1 MNRFNSIYVKI
12 QEYFERLP
20 NDKWKLSVLSA
31 LPFWI
36 GSIVVGLVAVFY
48 AKLFEWAEHSFIW
61 LLQHWGLW
69 MFIVSPILFIGSW
82 WAVTRYAPYAS
93 GSGIPQVT
101 ASLELLEERQ
111 SRKVIRLLSFP
122 IIFVKLISSF
132 LMALGGG
139 IIGREGP
146 TIQIAASVFK
156 KTYDL
161 LPKGWPRIS
170 PKNMIMTGAA
180 AGLAAAFNTPL
191 GGLVFAIE
199 ELTKTHFNN
208 FKNSLFIGV
217 VIAGITA
224 QSFVGSYLYLGYPLA
239 VNINYSMVFAVIL
252 ASAFTGWFA
261 GLYSRLVRK
270 LSAWRKALKRR
281 ETLIYLIFIS
291 TAITAMAYFLDH
303 RIAGPGRDLII
314 NSLFTS
320 EKYLEWY
327 VPLGKWLGSAFCFS
341 SGASG
346 GVFAPSLS
354 IGASIS
360 AAFSGW
366 LGLSPDNTN
375 LLIMTGMVAFLT
387 GITRSPFTSAI
398 LVLEMTD
405 RHNLIFFFMLA
416 ALFGQIAARAVCRK
430 SLYETIKENILA
442 EMSMRNVHKR
452 NS

>member
-1 MNRFNSIYVKI
+1 MNRLQTINLKI
-12 QEYFERLP
+12 QEYYQRLP
-20 NDKWKLSVLSA
+20 NEKWKLSFLSA

-36 GSIVVGLVAVFY
+36 GSVIVGLLAVFY
-48 AKLFEWAEHSFIW
+48 AHLFQWAEHAF
-61 LLQHWGLW
+61 LW
-69 MFIVSPILFIGSW
+69 MLREWGFWMFLVSPLLFIGSW
-82 WAVTRYAPYAS
+82 WSVTRYAPYAA

-101 ASLELLEERQ
+101 AALELIQERQ
-111 SRKVIRLLSFP
+111 SSKVIQLLSLP
-122 IIFVKLISSF
+122 VIIVKLISSF

-139 IIGREGP
+139 VIGREGP
-146 TIQIAASVFK
+146 TIQIAAAVFK
-156 KTYDL
+156 KTYDW

-208 FKNSLFIGV
+208 FKNSIFIGV

-239 VNINYSMVFAVIL
+239 VNISYSMLFAVIL
-252 ASAFTGWFA
+252 ASIVTGWIA
-261 GLYSRLVRK
+261 GLYSRFVIY
-270 LSAWRKALKRR
+270 LSKWRKALSRSH
-281 ETLIYLIFIS
+281 TIIYLILIAF
-291 TAITAMAYFLDH
+291 AITAMALFLDN
-303 RIAGPGRDLII
+303 RIAGTGREII
-314 NSLFTS
+314 VGSLFS
-320 EKYLEWY
+320 SDKYLEWY
-327 VPLGKWLGSAFCFS
+327 VPLGKWVGSAFSFS
-341 SGASG
+341 SGSAG

-354 IGASIS
+354 IGASLS
-360 AAFSGW
+360 AAFSGI
-366 LGLSPDNTN
+366 LHLSPDNTN

-416 ALFGQIAARAVCRK
+416 ALFGQITAKAVCRK
-430 SLYETIKENILA
+430 SLYESIKEGILTDF
-442 EMSMRNVHKR
+442 NKK
-452 NS
+452 

>member
-1 MNRFNSIYVKI
+1 MNRLQTINLKI
-12 QEYFERLP
+12 QEYYQRLP
-20 NDKWKLSVLSA
+20 NEKWKLSFLSA

-36 GSIVVGLVAVFY
+36 GSVIVGLLAVFY
-48 AKLFEWAEHSFIW
+48 AHLFQWAEHAF
-61 LLQHWGLW
+61 LW
-69 MFIVSPILFIGSW
+69 MLREWGVWMFLVSPLLFIGSW
-82 WAVTRYAPYAS
+82 WSVTRYAPYAA

-101 ASLELLEERQ
+101 AALELIQERQ
-111 SRKVIRLLSFP
+111 SSKVIQLLSLP
-122 IIFVKLISSF
+122 VIIVKLISSF

-139 IIGREGP
+139 VIGREGP
-146 TIQIAASVFK
+146 TIQIAAAVFK
-156 KTYDL
+156 KTYDW

-208 FKNSLFIGV
+208 FKNSIFIGV

-239 VNINYSMVFAVIL
+239 VNISYTMVFAVIM
-252 ASAFTGWFA
+252 ASIVTGWFA
-261 GLYSRLVRK
+261 GVYSRFVIH
-270 LSAWRKALKRR
+270 LSKWRKALSRPH
-281 ETLIYLIFIS
+281 TILYLILIAF
-291 TAITAMAYFLDH
+291 AITAMALFLDH
-303 RIAGPGRDLII
+303 RIAGPGREII
-314 NSLFTS
+314 VGSLFS
-320 EKYLEWY
+320 SDKYLEWY
-327 VPLGKWLGSAFCFS
+327 VPLGKLVGSAFSFS
-341 SGASG
+341 SGSAG

-354 IGASIS
+354 IGASLS
-360 AAFSGW
+360 AAFSGM
-366 LGLSPDNTN
+366 LHLSPDNTN

-416 ALFGQIAARAVCRK
+416 ALFGQIAAKAVCRK
-430 SLYETIKENILA
+430 SLYESIKEGILTDF
-442 EMSMRNVHKR
+442 NKK
-452 NS
+452 

>member
-1 MNRFNSIYVKI
+1 MNRFRSIYLKV
-12 QEYFERLP
+12 QEYYDRLP
-20 NDKWKLSVLSA
+20 NEKWKLSFLSA
-31 LPFWI
+31 LPFWV
-36 GSIVVGLVAVFY
+36 GSVAVGLVAVFY
-48 AKLFEWAEHSFIW
+48 AQMFQWAEDSFVW
-61 LLQHWGLW
+61 MLEHLGYW
-69 MFIVSPILFIGSW
+69 MFLISPLLFIGSW

-101 ASLELLEERQ
+101 ASLELIQERQ
-111 SRKVIRLLSFP
+111 SRKVIRLLSLP
-122 IIFVKLISSF
+122 IIIVKLVSSF
-132 LMALGGG
+132 FMALGGG

-146 TIQIAASVFK
+146 TIQIAAAVFK
-156 KTYDL
+156 KIYDW
-161 LPKGWPRIS
+161 LPEGWPRIS

-239 VNINYSMVFAVIL
+239 VNINYSMVFAVVV
-252 ASAFTGWFA
+252 ASVFTGWFA
-261 GLYSRLVRK
+261 GLYSRFVIY
-270 LSAWRKALKRR
+270 LSKWRKALSRR
-281 ETLIYLIFIS
+281 NTVLYLISIAI
-291 TAITAMAYFLDH
+291 AITAMAMFLDH
-303 RIAGPGRDLII
+303 RIAGPVREII
-314 NSLFTS
+314 VGSLFS
-320 EKYLEWY
+320 SDKYLEWY
-327 VPLGKWLGSAFCFS
+327 VPVGKWLGSAFSFS
-341 SGASG
+341 SGSAG

-360 AAFSGW
+360 AAFSGM
-366 LGLSPDNTN
+366 LHLSPDNTN

-416 ALFGQIAARAVCRK
+416 ALFGQIAAKAVCRK
-430 SLYETIKENILA
+430 SLYESIKEGILT
-442 EMSMRNVHKR
+442 EFNKK
-452 NS
+452 